1 MAAKKKTVTHSPQ
14 FEKYKKRYDRNGCTK
29 EQLQQL
35 VTLEILT
42 AEEYEEITGDSYP
55 D

>member
-1 MAAKKKTVTHSPQ
+1 MATKKNTVTHSPQ
-14 FEKYKKRYDRNGCTK
+14 FEKYKKRHDRNGCTK

-42 AEEYEEITGDSYP
+42 VAEYEEITGDSYP
-55 D
+55 N